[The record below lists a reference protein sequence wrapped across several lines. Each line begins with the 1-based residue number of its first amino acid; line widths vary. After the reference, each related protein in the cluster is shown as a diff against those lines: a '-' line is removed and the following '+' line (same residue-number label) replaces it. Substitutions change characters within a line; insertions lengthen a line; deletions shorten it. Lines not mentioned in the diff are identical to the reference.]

1 MNTQKSKNR
10 FFRNLLLFFGF
21 FCIAAFCV
29 PAVAVWKMRTHTFTL
44 PENTEI
50 LFLGDSHI
58 AQGVD
63 DSIIPNAFNS
73 SVSADTYLT
82 GFLRLELLLRDNP
95 NIHTVILGV
104 SPYSLSKGADE
115 TMFRPSLISMKVP
128 YYLPYFGREEWKLY
142 LSRDAKNFLRSVFLT
157 PSEYL
162 RSSKLSNKKYF
173 KKLGKFNPRP
183 YQSLDKAIAGTKTLE
198 KPASWGNSAELD
210 YLEKI
215 CILCREKNIRLIF
228 LNTPIYNAKKYL
240 DTDNFYRLH
249 KEHFPEIELWD
260 YMNLE
265 IPDAHREDINH
276 LNEQGA
282 REFSKLLI
290 TRLATTSLPSET
302 KIRE

>member
-1 MNTQKSKNR
+1 MDAQKAKNR
-10 FFRNLLLFFGF
+10 FFKKLLLFLGL
-21 FCIAAFCV
+21 FCATASCIPTIAI
-29 PAVAVWKMRTHTFTL
+29 WKMHTHTFPI
-44 PENTEI
+44 PENPKI

-63 DSIIPNAFNS
+63 DSIIPDAFNS

-82 GFLRLELLLRDNP
+82 GFLRLKLLLRDNP
-95 NIHTVILGV
+95 SIHTVVLGV

-128 YYLPYFGREEWKLY
+128 YYLPHFGIDEWHLY
-142 LSRDAKNFLRSVFLT
+142 LSRDAKNFLRSVFLA

-162 RSSKLSNKKYF
+162 RSSKLNNKKYF

-183 YQSLDKAIAGTKTLE
+183 YQSLERAIAGTETLE
-198 KPASWGNSAELD
+198 KPTFWGNSAELD
-210 YLEKI
+210 YLKKI
-215 CILCREKNIRLIF
+215 CILCQKKNIRLIF

-240 DTDNFYRLH
+240 DTDNFYSLL
-249 KEHFPEIELWD
+249 KEHFSEIELWD

-265 IPDAHREDINH
+265 IPNTHREDINH

-282 REFSKLLI
+282 REFTKLLAK
-290 TRLATTSLPSET
+290 RLATPADT
-302 KIRE
+302 KVK